1 MYFSLCFRRR
11 FGTDRGAEWPVK
23 SRRSDHVTGA
33 SSQRRNRYD
42 RHVVGRHRRASL
54 HPGHTPATPSSPT
67 TAGRARA
74 PSATAGLTLPAAPQQ
89 ARLRAAADPRRDP
102 RAHPAFPAASVPT
115 QPRGHP
121 THWRRRRYADQR
133 SSRRKQQLSIKHE
146 RTFNSTVDAFKR

>member
-1 MYFSLCFRRR
+1 MYFSLYFRSRYD
-11 FGTDRGAEWPVK
+11 TDRGAERPVE
-23 SRRSDHVTGA
+23 SRRNDDVTGA

-67 TAGRARA
+67 TTGCRAT
-74 PSATAGLTLPAAPQQ
+74 PGLTLPAAPQQ
-89 ARLRAAADPRRDP
+89 ACLRAAADPRGDP
-102 RAHPAFPAASVPT
+102 WAHPALPAAAVPA

-121 THWRRRRYADQR
+121 THRCRRRRHADQR

-146 RTFNSTVDAFKR
+146 RTLDATVDAF